1 MGRFRGFMR
10 GSLWGLLIGGGLA
23 LLMAPRAGEE
33 TRRRL
38 RETLTRLRDDLR
50 RIAEEERRRL
60 EEELR
65 RYQGRA

>member
-1 MGRFRGFMR
+1 MGRIRGFMR
-10 GSLWGLLIGGGLA
+10 GAFWGVLLGSGIA
-23 LLMAPRAGEE
+23 LLLAPRTGEE

-38 RETLTRLRDDLR
+38 RATLAHLKANLRYV
-50 RIAEEERRRL
+50 AEEERRRL